1 MSVILVF
8 LVFVVFGDA
17 IAVGISAMVEPF
29 SHSASLFV
37 FLALF
42 VAVLDRLGARGAGH
56 GALPRS
62 LTQRFRDRGKLSI
75 G

>member
-8 LVFVVFGDA
+8 LVFVVLGDA
-17 IAVGISAMVEPF
+17 IAVGISAVVEQF

-42 VAVLDRLGARGAGH
+42 VAV
-56 GALPRS
+56 
-62 LTQRFRDRGKLSI
+62 FWI
-75 G
+75 GWVLAVRVTERYFVR

>member
-8 LVFVVFGDA
+8 LIFVVFGDA

-42 VAVLDRLGARGAGH
+42 VAV
-56 GALPRS
+56 
-62 LTQRFRDRGKLSI
+62 FWI
-75 G
+75 GWGLAVRVTERYFVR